1 MYFYQET
8 KIGNFSG
15 KDRFSL
21 SKSERITT
29 DAPTG
34 NKLYY
39 NWIRKCYRKFPESA
53 IFAGVTGKKGRK
65 PVDELT
71 RGQGSMRHRSI
82 AQPLVPLSTR
92 QLVSF
97 LSIPL

>member
-1 MYFYQET
+1 MLPEV
-8 KIGNFSG
+8 SG
-15 KDRFSL
+15 
-21 SKSERITT
+21 ERY
-29 DAPTG
+29 
-34 NKLYY
+34 L
-39 NWIRKCYRKFPESA
+39 C
-53 IFAGVTGKKGRK
+53 GVTGKKGRK

-97 LSIPL
+97 LSIPFCFIANFHLRNLI